1 MKQAGIF
8 LADGFEEVEAL
19 TVVDILRRGGVQ
31 IFMVS
36 ITGGLQV
43 HGSHG
48 IDVMAE
54 CLYDQKDYGDM
65 DMLILPGGKKG
76 TEYLSHYTPLMNLLR
91 EFYEEEKYIAA
102 ICAAPSIFA
111 SLGFLRKREA
121 TAYPSFEKT
130 LTGAKVV
137 QKPAVVSG
145 HVITGRAMGT
155 AVEFALTLLAA
166 LEGKAAAKKVKDEI
180 VFESGTCQTL

>member
-19 TVVDILRRGGVQ
+19 SVVDILRRGGVDVSM
-31 IFMVS
+31 IS
-36 ITGGLQV
+36 ITGTRQV
-43 HGSHG
+43 HGAHG
-48 IDVMAE
+48 IEVAAD
-54 CLYDQKDYGDM
+54 CLYEAQDNAGI

-76 TEYLSHYTPLMNLLR
+76 VEYLSHYAPLMNLLR

-121 TAYPSFEKT
+121 TSYPDFEKT

-137 QKPAVVSG
+137 HKPVVVSG
-145 HVITGRAMGT
+145 HIITGRAMGT
-155 AVEFALTLLAA
+155 AIEFSLTLLALLMGEETA
-166 LEGKAAAKKVKDEI
+166 ERVRTEI
-180 VFESGTCQTL
+180 VYEPAASGC